1 MGDRRAHI
9 SLFDLLN
16 RLIWMFKFRLRA
28 TQFARGLRVWLI
40 PFLRPA
46 GHLRVP
52 LASPAPPA
60 SPPRIMQPTLNPPRS
75 WTVNFLHI
83 SSVRHTET
91 PDTPLSISPLEPSHA
106 SPLIGEY
113 YLRSATPDL
122 LRMATSRLPDPPDA
136 TKRRLECKWR
146 FGSRSSLNIIRG
158 WHGEETE
165 KIVKT
170 AMEIMKT
177 AVNL

>member
-1 MGDRRAHI
+1 
-9 SLFDLLN
+9 
-16 RLIWMFKFRLRA
+16 MFKFRLRA

-46 GHLRVP
+46 GHLASLFRVP
-52 LASPAPPA
+52 PSPAPPA
-60 SPPRIMQPTLNPPRS
+60 SPPRISQHRSQLRS
-75 WTVNFLHI
+75 WTVNLQHI
-83 SSVRHTET
+83 PRVRHTET
-91 PDTPLSISPLEPSHA
+91 PDTPLSISPLPPLPLTGPSHG

-136 TKRRLECKWR
+136 TKRRSECKWR

-158 WHGEETE
+158 LAWRRDRENSGNHR
-165 KIVKT
+165 
-170 AMEIMKT
+170 
-177 AVNL
+177 